1 MESARKRILIVDDDF
16 ELATLLRQALKDAG
30 QTLEIQLAR
39 DADEALAKISKR
51 TFDLVVTDIKMAGL
65 NGLQLVEV
73 LRQLDPAIKTIAM
86 TAYSSAEVESQ
97 AQALNVYRYIA
108 KPFTIEEFRRIV
120 REALAVGEPAPS
132 RPTELSGA
140 QCAAIEEHLMSLRA
154 STQAHT
160 VLLVN
165 NRGRPVCMDSFSN
178 GLDTAG
184 LCNALVAS
192 NTGLAAEVERLIGQ
206 GRPFTLSYYGG
217 PDYSLCSYGVGADH
231 LLVTVFSGEIRV
243 GQVWYYMKDAAG
255 HIQAILENLEE
266 EEKEEEEE
274 LAGEETVVEE
284 TVTEPEP
291 EILPQK
297 TEPGEEAAFELLE
310 EAAVE
315 AGRDFG
321 GLSFAEAMEKGLLGD
336 EVLRALD
343 EE

>member
-16 ELATLLRQALKDAG
+16 ELATLLRQALRDVG
-30 QTLEIQLAR
+30 QNLEIQLAR

-120 REALAVGEPAPS
+120 REALAVEEPGPAI
-132 RPTELSGA
+132 PTDLSDA
-140 QCAAIEEHLMSLRA
+140 QRTAIEEHLMSLRA

-165 NRGRPVCMDSFSN
+165 SRGRPICMDSFSN

-192 NTGLAAEVERLIGQ
+192 NAGLATEVERLIGH
-206 GRPFTLSYYGG
+206 GRPFTLSYHGG
-217 PDYSLCSYGVGADH
+217 PDYSLCSYGVGIEH
-231 LLVTVFSGEIRV
+231 LLVTVFHGEIRV

-255 HIQAILENLEE
+255 HIRAILEEEREDLVDDKETSAEE
-266 EEKEEEEE
+266 ETNAK
-274 LAGEETVVEE
+274 LKPETEA
-284 TVTEPEP
+284 
-291 EILPQK
+291 LPQK
-297 TEPGEEAAFELLE
+297 AEPAEEAAFDLLE
-310 EAAVE
+310 EAAME

-321 GLSFAEAMEKGLLGD
+321 GLSFAEAMERGLLGK
-336 EVLRALD
+336 EVLRALG